1 MKEILLTALNNC
13 ANKYSKGFSR
23 WAYLWQEKTTYEQQA
38 TELAKELEST
48 GYVLL
53 KRASICVDD
62 DLTIFNDN
70 NGE

>member
-1 MKEILLTALNNC
+1 MKDILLTALNNC
-13 ANKYSKGFSR
+13 AKRYSKGFPR
-23 WAYLWQEKTTYEQQA
+23 WEHLWDEKLSIDQKA

-53 KRASICVDD
+53 KRASICVDE